1 MPNPGD
7 KVRIT
12 TKDSTEEGI
21 MMSSPDEEILL
32 IKLSTGYNIGFSKE
46 DITELI
52 ILEEKKETLP
62 LEPKKVETKHGL
74 KTITILHCGGTIASK
89 VDYETGA
96 VKPTF
101 SPEELLELFPE
112 LGEIA
117 NIKSRLVANM
127 LSENMRFAHYN
138 LIAKEVE
145 KTLKEGSDGII
156 VTHGT
161 DTLHYTAA
169 ALTFALEGLQHPV
182 LLVGS
187 QRSSDRG
194 SSDAFMN
201 LKCATQFL
209 IHSDFKGV
217 GVCMHA
223 HPDDDQCVILPG
235 VKCRKMHS
243 SRRDAFK
250 AINAEPLALVDDQ
263 GKIEWKDKDYFRFE
277 TGSLNLA
284 LFKPDLKVGIMKS
297 HPQMFAE
304 EFKPYHNYDGL
315 VLEGTGLGHFPILR
329 YDNLTKE
336 HESILEE
343 IQKLAK
349 QIPVVMTVQTIFGVV
364 NMDIYAPGRTQIEA
378 GVLGTQLDMPPETAF
393 IKLAWLLSN
402 YDQKETREM
411 ISQNLRG
418 EISLIRKVEKEWAN

>member
-1 MPNPGD
+1 MFNPGD
-7 KVRIT
+7 KIRIT
-12 TKDSTEEGI
+12 TAETTEEGLL
-21 MMSSPDEEILL
+21 MSSPDENVIL
-32 IKLSTGYNIGFSKE
+32 IKLDNGYNVGFNKE
-46 DITELI
+46 KVTDLI
-52 ILEEKKETLP
+52 ILEKKKESLP
-62 LEPKKVETKHGL
+62 VVLNKVHARSGM

-101 SPEELLELFPE
+101 SPEELLEMFPE

-138 LIAKEVE
+138 LIAKEIE

-156 VTHGT
+156 ITHGT

-201 LKCATQFL
+201 LKCAVQFI
-209 IHSDFKGV
+209 IHSDLKGV

-250 AINAEPLALVDDQ
+250 AINAEPIALVDEK
-263 GKIEWKDKDYFRFE
+263 GKIEWQDKNYFRFE

-284 LFKPDLKVGIMKS
+284 LFQPDLKVGILKT

-315 VLEGTGLGHFPILR
+315 ILEGTGLGHFPILK

-343 IQKLAK
+343 IHKLSR

-364 NMDIYAPGRTQIEA
+364 NMDIYAPGRKQIQA

-411 ISQNLRG
+411 ISKNLRG
-418 EISLIRKVEKEWAN
+418 EISKIRKLEKEWAN